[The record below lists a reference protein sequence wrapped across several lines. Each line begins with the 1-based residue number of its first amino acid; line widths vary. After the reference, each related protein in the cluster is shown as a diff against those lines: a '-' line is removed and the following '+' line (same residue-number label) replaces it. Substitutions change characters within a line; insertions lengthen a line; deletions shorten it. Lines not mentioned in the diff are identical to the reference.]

1 MRTLSWIAG
10 SLLTLVTCPP
20 ALAQQQL
27 PSAPRSKEGTRQ
39 VPSAGKAG
47 EGQQTVADP
56 SEHRPRL
63 SPQERR
69 QLRRDLIEAG
79 RDIYRHDGP
88 PRTRR

>member
-1 MRTLSWIAG
+1 MRKLSWIAG

-27 PSAPRSKEGTRQ
+27 PSTPRSKEGTRQ
-39 VPSAGKAG
+39 VPPAGKTD
-47 EGQQTVADP
+47 EGQQAVADP
-56 SEHRPRL
+56 SQPRPRL

-88 PRTRR
+88 PRAPR